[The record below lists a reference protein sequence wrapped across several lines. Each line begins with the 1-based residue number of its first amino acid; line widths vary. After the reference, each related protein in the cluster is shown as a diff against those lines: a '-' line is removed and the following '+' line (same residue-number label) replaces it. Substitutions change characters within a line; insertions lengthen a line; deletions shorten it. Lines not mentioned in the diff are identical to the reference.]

1 MVISSRLSN
10 FSIDVTL
17 LWPLFNMWKS
27 TCNGIMRCNIIILQW
42 ATASFVTVFLDGD
55 AIHVL
60 SSLLTHAS
68 NWNKTNTAMLTK
80 HFLERLLGL
89 VLFNGINEFSNTGN
103 LSLACAFYCHLFTL
117 KVLNNIGSY
126 AFYTT
131 ITWLFYHHLL
141 TVHLKSPVRRAYN
154 YWFVCL
160 LHHNIAIT

>member
-27 TCNGIMRCNIIILQW
+27 TCNGIMRCNVIILQW
-42 ATASFVTVFLDGD
+42 DSASFVAGFLDGD

-60 SSLLTHAS
+60 SSWLTHAS

-89 VLFNGINEFSNTGN
+89 VLFNGVKKFQIQVTFLWPV
-103 LSLACAFYCHLFTL
+103 LSIVICWPWKYLTTLVRMPFTPQHRNHLVILSSLT
-117 KVLNNIGSY
+117 Y
-126 AFYTT
+126 YTHQVPSHKGVK
-131 ITWLFYHHLL
+131 LFYM
-141 TVHLKSPVRRAYN
+141 
-154 YWFVCL
+154 
-160 LHHNIAIT
+160 